1 MKKALYSPHP
11 RVLLPWDSEELDMG
25 AAELARGH
33 WAEAAHLSSASLA
46 QLDRGPLPEPTSWMA
61 RRVLGCPDYQPVGVP
76 GTPSSGRAEI
86 KSVLFITPGT

>member
-1 MKKALYSPHP
+1 MKKAPHSPHP
-11 RVLLPWDSEELDMG
+11 QSSTSLG

-61 RRVLGCPDYQPVGVP
+61 RQVLGCPDYQPVA
-76 GTPSSGRAEI
+76 GTWDSQVWEGRDQVCPIHHSWHIVGAR
-86 KSVLFITPGT
+86 